1 MFDLTKTFDNTVRD
15 VRSVAL
21 LVHDLLQQPGE
32 LGELGEDLRGHGLLV
47 AGAGAGP
54 RPVPALVRPG
64 RDGGAAGAG
73 AHAGAGT
80 RLKH

>member
-32 LGELGEDLRGHGLLV
+32 LGELGEDLR
-47 AGAGAGP
+47 
-54 RPVPALVRPG
+54 
-64 RDGGAAGAG
+64 
-73 AHAGAGT
+73 
-80 RLKH
+80 